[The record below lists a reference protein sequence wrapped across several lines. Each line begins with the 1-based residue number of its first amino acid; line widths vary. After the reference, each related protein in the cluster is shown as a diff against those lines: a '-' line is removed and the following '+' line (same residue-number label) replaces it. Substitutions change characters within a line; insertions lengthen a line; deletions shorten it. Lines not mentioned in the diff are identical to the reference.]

1 MYPVPPATK
10 TWDLSGTP
18 RAYRRAGA
26 FLERSSPTDMT
37 VSLKAGHLKRHKD
50 IAVLLMKY
58 GRGDLAR
65 RLDVDADVA
74 PGTPGEPSEKPKAEE
89 LARDL
94 ERLGPTF
101 VKVGQLLSTRADLL
115 PVAYLEAL
123 ARLQDQVQPFSFAEV
138 ERIVTEELG
147 VRISKAFT
155 DFEATPIAAASLGQ
169 VHRATLRDGRV
180 VAVKVQ
186 RPGIREQIVEDLEA
200 FTEIAQLLD
209 KHADAGRLYQF
220 EKMVEEFRK
229 TLLRELD
236 YRQEAQSLLTLRE
249 NLAEFQRIFVPA
261 PLLDLTTS
269 RVITMDY
276 VFGQKITSLSS
287 LTRMELDGAG
297 LAEELHKAYLK
308 QILIDGFFHADP
320 HPGNV
325 FLTDDGRLALL
336 DLGMVGRMSP
346 GMQENLLKLLLA
358 ISDGKGEEAADRA
371 AEIGEKLDDFDEP
384 EFRRQV
390 GELVAVYQNAKV
402 EEIQIGRV
410 VMQVSRA
417 AGEAGVRL
425 PPEMAMLGKTLLHL
439 DEIARALDPTFDPN
453 ASVRRNAAEL
463 LQRRMRKSASPASLY
478 SALLEAKDFVEKLP
492 GRVNKVLDILAKN
505 ELRLNVDAI
514 DETLLIDGLHK
525 IANRIALGLILA
537 ALIVGAALL
546 MQVPTSFRILG
557 YPGLAILF
565 FLAAAAGGLVLV
577 FSILVSDRT
586 SPDKKKR
593 KR

>member
-1 MYPVPPATK
+1 M
-10 TWDLSGTP
+10 S
-18 RAYRRAGA
+18 
-26 FLERSSPTDMT
+26 
-37 VSLKAGHLKRHKD
+37 VSLKPSHLKRYKD

-58 GRGDLAR
+58 GRGDLAKG
-65 RLDVDADVA
+65 LDVDAEVLPRA
-74 PGTPGEPSEKPKAEE
+74 ALPGEKPKAEE

-101 VKVGQLLSTRADLL
+101 VKVGQLLSSRADIL

-123 ARLQDQVQPFSFAEV
+123 ARLQDKVEPFSFAEI

-147 VRISKAFT
+147 VRISKAFAE
-155 DFEATPIAAASLGQ
+155 FEATPLAAASLGQ
-169 VHRATLRDGRV
+169 VHRATLRDGRP

-200 FTEIAQLLD
+200 FTEIARLLD
-209 KHADAGRLYQF
+209 EHAEAGRLYQF

-236 YRQEAQSLLTLRE
+236 YRQEAQNLVTLRE
-249 NLAEFQRIFVPA
+249 NLREFDRIVVPA
-261 PLLDLTTS
+261 PVMDFTTS
-269 RVITMDY
+269 RVLTMDY
-276 VFGQKITSLSS
+276 VFGQKITTLSPLS
-287 LTRMELDGAG
+287 RMEIDGAA
-297 LAEELHKAYLK
+297 LAEELHEAYLK

-325 FLTDDGRLALL
+325 FLNDDGKLALL
-336 DLGMVGRMSP
+336 DLGMVGRISP
-346 GMQENLLKLLLA
+346 VMQENLLKLLLA
-358 ISDGKGEEAADRA
+358 ISEGHGEETADRA
-371 AEIGEKLDDFDEP
+371 AENGEKLDTFDEA
-384 EFRRQV
+384 EFRRHIA
-390 GELVAVYQNAKV
+390 ELVSTYQNAKV
-402 EEIQIGRV
+402 EQIQIGKV
-410 VMQVSRA
+410 VLEVSRA
-417 AGEAGVRL
+417 AGQAGVRL
-425 PPEMAMLGKTLLHL
+425 PSELTMLGKTLLHL
-439 DEIARALDPTFDPN
+439 DEIARTLDPAFDPN

-478 SALLEAKDFVEKLP
+478 ASLLEAKDFIEKLP
-492 GRVNKVLDILAKN
+492 GRVNKVLDILAN
-505 ELRLNVDAI
+505 NQLRLDVDAI

-546 MQVPTSFRILG
+546 MQVPTTFRILG

-565 FLAAAAGGLVLV
+565 FLAAALGGVILVV
-577 FSILVSDRT
+577 SILVSDRKA
-586 SPDKKKR
+586 PGRKIR

>member
-1 MYPVPPATK
+1 
-10 TWDLSGTP
+10 
-18 RAYRRAGA
+18 
-26 FLERSSPTDMT
+26 MT
-37 VSLKAGHLKRHKD
+37 VSLKPTHLKRYKD
-50 IAVLLMKY
+50 IAVLLLKY
-58 GRGDLAR
+58 GRGDLAK
-65 RLDVDADVA
+65 RLDVDAEVA
-74 PGTPGEPSEKPKAEE
+74 PAGGAERTEKPRAEE

-123 ARLQDQVQPFSFAEV
+123 SRLQDQVEPFSFAEV

-147 VRISKAFT
+147 VRISKAFA

-169 VHRATLRDGRV
+169 VHRASLRDGRV

-186 RPGIREQIVEDLEA
+186 RPGIREQIVEDLDA
-200 FTEIAQLLD
+200 FAEIAQLLD
-209 KHADAGRLYQF
+209 KHAEAGRLYQF

-249 NLAEFQRIFVPA
+249 NLQEFQRIFVPE
-261 PLLDLTTS
+261 PLQDLTTS
-269 RVITMDY
+269 RVLTMDY
-276 VFGQKITSLSS
+276 VFGQKITSLSPLS
-287 LTRMELDGAG
+287 RMELDGAA

-325 FLTDDGRLALL
+325 FLTEDGRLALL

-371 AEIGEKLDDFDEP
+371 AEIGEKLDTFDEP
-384 EFRRQV
+384 EFRREV
-390 GELVAVYQNAKV
+390 AELVAVYQNAKV

-425 PPEMAMLGKTLLHL
+425 PPELTMLGKTLLHL
-439 DEIARALDPTFDPN
+439 DEIARTLDPTFDPN

-478 SALLEAKDFVEKLP
+478 AALLEAKDFVEKLP

-546 MQVPTSFRILG
+546 MQVPTTFRIVG

-586 SPDKKKR
+586 PPDRKTR